1 MHTLLHQQCMHE
13 ATSLLQVRQ
22 ARQTEATAEWIV
34 DITTWADRQG
44 RAMQFAEA
52 YSQSQLKQQNDQQ
65 LQKFLA
71 NEHGQVRPQWQCC
84 GSCATDACCG

>member
-1 MHTLLHQQCMHE
+1 M
-13 ATSLLQVRQ
+13 SVSVQVRP

-44 RAMQFAEA
+44 RAMEFADG

-71 NEHGQVRPQWQCC
+71 NEHGQVLPHVF
-84 GSCATDACCG
+84 GSCTGWTGL